1 MLHLWKISL
10 TNIGI
15 NQMAKPTRSR
25 KRAVVTEVTSES
37 TPIDESVQESQ
48 LIDESVQE
56 SPVLEQPVEQP
67 ALVEYKVG
75 L

>member
-1 MLHLWKISL
+1 
-10 TNIGI
+10 
-15 NQMAKPTRSR
+15 MAKPTRGR
-25 KRAVVTEVTSES
+25 KRAVVTEVTSVT

-56 SPVLEQPVEQP
+56 SPVLEEPLKQP

>member
-1 MLHLWKISL
+1 
-10 TNIGI
+10 
-15 NQMAKPTRSR
+15 MAKPTRGR
-25 KRAVVTEVTSES
+25 KKTVVTEVAQEV

-56 SPVLEQPVEQP
+56 SPVLEEPDVQPV
-67 ALVEYKVG
+67 LVEYKVG